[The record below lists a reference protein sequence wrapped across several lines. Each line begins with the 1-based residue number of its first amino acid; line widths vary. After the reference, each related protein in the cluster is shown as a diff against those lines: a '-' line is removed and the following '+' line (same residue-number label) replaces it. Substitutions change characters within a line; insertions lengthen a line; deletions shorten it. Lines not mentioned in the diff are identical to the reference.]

1 MYNLECFIALLDG
14 WLGAA
19 LLIGCRFATSSMR
32 LINNVSQI
40 CRVFS
45 SASIHVPRFEPAL
58 PIKVA
63 AITQRVFGE
72 PDQRPFGLSDGQIDV
87 AIEGDANRR

>member
-1 MYNLECFIALLDG
+1 
-14 WLGAA
+14 
-19 LLIGCRFATSSMR
+19 MR
-32 LINNVSQI
+32 LISNVSPNLF
-40 CRVFS
+40 VFS

-63 AITQRVFGE
+63 AITQRMFGE
-72 PDQRPFGLSDGQIDV
+72 PDQRPFGLSDGQIDF